1 MKKKSYL
8 ATTSAKAF
16 NFRDVETDKVNLLQF
31 ENEFHRWVHSSI
43 QDVKGLPKKKYIVSG
58 VTDAFNQLYGLY
70 NKIGIFEGEYG
81 YHKKVLG
88 DRVTYDF
95 READCIV
102 ISHPFSADGNCS
114 HEKLK
119 EANSYGVPI
128 FVDCALFG
136 VCKGINFDFKPYKN
150 VTSVCFSLSKVF
162 GTGLRRVGLLYTK
175 EKFPCTVYADWQYPL
190 VSSAEYHYNLL
201 STVGP
206 DDLPNKYE
214 REQTKVCR
222 WLEIKPS
229 STVIF
234 GLDYTDRYANYK
246 RGDVNRICIT
256 NYLESENYKEGF
268 IE

>member
-1 MKKKSYL
+1 M
-8 ATTSAKAF
+8 
-16 NFRDVETDKVNLLQF
+16 
-31 ENEFHRWVHSSI
+31 
-43 QDVKGLPKKKYIVSG
+43 
-58 VTDAFNQLYGLY
+58 
-70 NKIGIFEGEYG
+70 
-81 YHKKVLG
+81 
-88 DRVTYDF
+88 
-95 READCIV
+95 
-102 ISHPFSADGNCS
+102 
-114 HEKLK
+114 
-119 EANSYGVPI
+119 
-128 FVDCALFG
+128 
-136 VCKGINFDFKPYKN
+136 
-150 VTSVCFSLSKVF
+150 F

-256 NYLESENYKEGF
+256 NYLESENYRDGF